1 MNRDLRNTIIFV
13 RKFLLKY
20 YNHFII
26 DINDNFL
33 GCKFYKGQYYIFFI
47 SIYEN
52 KITFT
57 YRMDF
62 TEKEVIR
69 LLIDDFDDASLAVFI
84 SQVMNAALNKNEA
97 LISKMKL
104 LPHSLVNYHYKE
116 DTNETRQN
124 KDEEPIETKCNE
136 IEELEL
142 PEKVEEHPEE
152 IEILEMESEA
162 INQDITQEELD
173 LSLENI
179 NMSNRL
185 RNCMMN
191 NNIRTVGEFLKLD
204 LEKIKDIR
212 NLGEKSAKEA
222 AYLVV
227 ALKNNLKEFILD
239 IPRKKVKEIESELE
253 LNIKEE
259 LLEALYSKISVDEC
273 DFSVRLLNCLKQNN
287 ILTVK
292 DLILYPNQDLK
303 LLDKLGKKSYE
314 EAIGFKNNI
323 FLENQFDK
331 KSLDFLKRVIKTLT
345 KENEI
350 STIYL
355 KNFLA
360 NNSDYPTD
368 NLINDLNLLR
378 SNEII
383 IYTMNGIKFK
393 RKSLLE
399 VAEGLDDKN
408 KKLFLSRLEG
418 KTLQE
423 LGDERGLTRER
434 IRQKLAR
441 IYEKIPEVEEDEYKS
456 IFEEYNFESD
466 EFTTI
471 FEEEKYV
478 FGYLKE
484 KYNSGDKDISEGIE
498 TSRFTE
504 KQKEAIRGL
513 RKIVKIFDETIFL
526 NKYNVIRA
534 LVKQYAK
541 KTIETEKFTNIYNE
555 FISSNNYNLSKSDD
569 RTMEGTLTRIG
580 DVVFGLGRRF
590 RYYDYKNI
598 SQEDYDC
605 LKEILLSLES
615 GFYSTLVICNN
626 YKELI
631 SSLDIKDEYELH
643 NLCKNLFSELT
654 NITFDRMPHFS
665 INGITKDEFLE
676 EKIKELA
683 PISLNDFGEIM
694 EEEYGHKSATV
705 TWHITNNFQQYIE
718 NGILKNNIISLSDEV
733 VDNIKKILL
742 KPIYSL
748 EEVKE
753 ILRNNGYNNIN
764 EIVNTAN
771 MYKIGYRIRSS
782 YICKKEITSMEDY
795 FRQIA
800 EENDFIQNENILRN
814 STYSAMMKRIEKTL
828 DIFLIS
834 NDEYITFKKL
844 KELGIEK
851 EDIVDFCNEVKNIF
865 KDKTYFTLSN
875 VRDLIEINKLDE
887 FGFDDIFLE
896 NIIGNIDDVTYTK
909 FSGNKIFTFVD
920 NKIDSEHFVLDCI
933 GNVSSITIDELQNKI
948 EEEYCIQVTQDKIK
962 NAIIDTDLYIS
973 DMLNK
978 IYQNKEIYYEE
989 VYEHE

>member
-26 DINDNFL
+26 DINDKFI

-124 KDEEPIETKCNE
+124 KDEEPIGTKCNE

-142 PEKVEEHPEE
+142 PKKVEEPTGE
-152 IEILEMESEA
+152 IEILEMESEE
-162 INQDITQEELD
+162 INKDITQEELD

-222 AYLVV
+222 TYLVV

-253 LNIKEE
+253 SNIKEE
-259 LLEALYSKISVDEC
+259 LLETLYSKISVDEC

-314 EAIGFKNNI
+314 EAIEFKNNI
-323 FLENQFDK
+323 FLENQFGK

-399 VAEGLDDKN
+399 VAEGLDDEN

-441 IYEKIPEVEEDEYKS
+441 IYENIPEVEEDKYKS

-580 DVVFGLGRRF
+580 DVVLGLGRRF
-590 RYYDYKNI
+590 RYYDYKSI

-605 LKEILLSLES
+605 LKEILLNLES

-665 INGITKDEFLE
+665 INGITKDEFIE

-851 EDIVDFCNEVKNIF
+851 KDIVDFCNEVKNIF

-875 VRDLIEINKLDE
+875 VRDLIEINKLDD
-887 FGFDDIFLE
+887 FGFDDIFIE

-920 NKIDSEHFVLDCI
+920 NKIESEHFVLDCI

-948 EEEYCIQVTQDKIK
+948 EEEYGIQVTQDKIK

>member
-1 MNRDLRNTIIFV
+1 
-13 RKFLLKY
+13 
-20 YNHFII
+20 
-26 DINDNFL
+26 
-33 GCKFYKGQYYIFFI
+33 
-47 SIYEN
+47 
-52 KITFT
+52 
-57 YRMDF
+57 
-62 TEKEVIR
+62 
-69 LLIDDFDDASLAVFI
+69 
-84 SQVMNAALNKNEA
+84 
-97 LISKMKL
+97 MK
-104 LPHSLVNYHYKE
+104 
-116 DTNETRQN
+116 
-124 KDEEPIETKCNE
+124 
-136 IEELEL
+136 
-142 PEKVEEHPEE
+142 
-152 IEILEMESEA
+152 
-162 INQDITQEELD
+162 
-173 LSLENI
+173 
-179 NMSNRL
+179 
-185 RNCMMN
+185 
-191 NNIRTVGEFLKLD
+191 
-204 LEKIKDIR
+204 
-212 NLGEKSAKEA
+212 
-222 AYLVV
+222 
-227 ALKNNLKEFILD
+227 
-239 IPRKKVKEIESELE
+239 
-253 LNIKEE
+253 
-259 LLEALYSKISVDEC
+259 
-273 DFSVRLLNCLKQNN
+273 
-287 ILTVK
+287 
-292 DLILYPNQDLK
+292 
-303 LLDKLGKKSYE
+303 
-314 EAIGFKNNI
+314 
-323 FLENQFDK
+323 
-331 KSLDFLKRVIKTLT
+331 
-345 KENEI
+345 
-350 STIYL
+350 
-355 KNFLA
+355 
-360 NNSDYPTD
+360 
-368 NLINDLNLLR
+368 
-378 SNEII
+378 
-383 IYTMNGIKFK
+383 
-393 RKSLLE
+393 
-399 VAEGLDDKN
+399 
-408 KKLFLSRLEG
+408 
-418 KTLQE
+418 
-423 LGDERGLTRER
+423 
-434 IRQKLAR
+434 
-441 IYEKIPEVEEDEYKS
+441 
-456 IFEEYNFESD
+456 SD